1 MPQAIPNMPIIDV
14 DTHWAEPR
22 DLWTSRAPA
31 KFKDV
36 APRIERNDQGID
48 NWVVEDG
55 LFLSTV
61 GYCVI
66 KRDGGKIL
74 GKLAVDTFEEM
85 HPSASQPK
93 ERLKMMDEHG
103 LTLQILYPNTLG
115 FAGSFVMNMKDS
127 ELRDFC
133 VTAYNDAMGEV
144 AAEGEGRL
152 HPQAVVPFWDI
163 DLAVAEVERCHDL
176 YGMTGF
182 VITDSPENWGLPTL
196 VKPYWDPLWSSAQ
209 ERGLPVNFH
218 IGGGFSTG
226 EPWQGFQAPGGIA
239 CSSTLAHLGNIRCV
253 TNLIFSGLLDRYPA
267 LNFVS
272 VESGI
277 GWMPFLLEF
286 AEWQFDE
293 NKVTHLEM
301 RPMEYFK
308 RQIYGSYWF
317 ESDAETVIR
326 KLGADNIM
334 FETDMPHP
342 TCLYPSI
349 QEKVKQTLGDLGEDV
364 QRKVLYENAAR
375 IYQLELPPATA

>member
-1 MPQAIPNMPIIDV
+1 M
-14 DTHWAEPR
+14 
-22 DLWTSRAPA
+22 
-31 KFKDV
+31 
-36 APRIERNDQGID
+36 
-48 NWVVEDG
+48 
-55 LFLSTV
+55 FLSTV

-115 FAGSFVMNMKDS
+115 FAGSFVMNMKDP

-163 DLAVAEVERCHDL
+163 ELAVSEVERCHDK

-182 VITDSPENWGLPTL
+182 VISDSPENWGLPTL
-196 VKPYWDPLWSSAQ
+196 VKPYWDPLWSTAQ

-253 TNLIFSGLLDRYPA
+253 TNLIFSGLLDRYPS
-267 LNFVS
+267 LMFVS

-293 NKVTHLEM
+293 NKVTHLDL
-301 RPMEYFK
+301 RPTEYFK

-349 QEKVKQTLGDLGEDV
+349 QEKVGQTLGDLA
-364 QRKVLYENAAR
+364 RTCSARSCTRTRRASTSSKSRPRPKRLAAGVKPAPVR
-375 IYQLELPPATA
+375 LLLFGGKRCPTLPSPPAASRS